1 MFLSNSNLS
10 SVHHPN
16 SLSILLFICFEKQCV
31 SCKHPHINTFVLISI
46 YCVLTRTKPSLLFTS
61 ETIFNIAVT
70 SSTTWSTSMST
81 ILISTYNIISIN
93 ITNCQRHVSSAFI
106 RNLLHHVSHFVTSI
120 STTIPASLLTSI
132 STTPMSTST
141 NISKSITNRQSHFY
155 RISC

>member
-10 SVHHPN
+10 TGQCPVSTIQIPCLP
-16 SLSILLFICFEKQCV
+16 LSFICFEKQCV

-81 ILISTYNIISIN
+81 ILISPYNIISIN
-93 ITNCQRHVSSAFI
+93 ITNCQRHISNVFILGIFSTLSAT
-106 RNLLHHVSHFVTSI
+106 LS
-120 STTIPASLLTSI
+120 PPSL
-132 STTPMSTST
+132 PP
-141 NISKSITNRQSHFY
+141 Y
-155 RISC
+155 RPPC